1 MGSARRAQGA
11 STHRA
16 GCPHHVAVET
26 GGAARGLARRIA
38 PPPLPRRARVSGE
51 TERHRSRGD
60 GTAGSG
66 TPRSGEGFGDG
77 ELVMLV
83 DRKNRSYLRRLEPGG
98 FFHSHSG
105 LVAWDDLVGQP
116 EGSEVRSVGGTRFRA
131 FRPTLS
137 DFIVKMKRGAQVIY
151 PKDLGPMLLLADV
164 APGHRVLESGVGSG
178 ALSLALLRAG
188 AEVFGYE
195 IRPDFARRAHKNVQE
210 FLGPEELARYH
221 ISERDCYEGIDVDR
235 LDRVALDLPEP
246 WRVVP
251 HAADRLRPG
260 GILIAYTPSVLQAT
274 HLRDSLERGPWA
286 LAATVEIL
294 QRTWHIAGE
303 AVRPDHR
310 MVAHTGF
317 LTHARRLPA

>member
-1 MGSARRAQGA
+1 
-11 STHRA
+11 
-16 GCPHHVAVET
+16 
-26 GGAARGLARRIA
+26 
-38 PPPLPRRARVSGE
+38 VSGE

-251 HAADRLRPG
+251 HAEDRLRPG

>member
-1 MGSARRAQGA
+1 MSGESRSPTSRPDGPGDRDE
-11 STHRA
+11 SH
-16 GCPHHVAVET
+16 T
-26 GGAARGLARRIA
+26 GGPAAPDRNFDD
-38 PPPLPRRARVSGE
+38 
-51 TERHRSRGD
+51 GD
-60 GTAGSG
+60 
-66 TPRSGEGFGDG
+66 
-77 ELVMLV
+77 LVLLV
-83 DRKNRSYLRRLEPGG
+83 DRKNRSYLRRLEAGE

-105 LVAWDDLVGQP
+105 LVPWDDLLDRP
-116 EGSEVRSVGGTRFRA
+116 EGSEVRSAGGTRFQA

-137 DFIVKMKRGAQVIY
+137 DFVVKMKRGAQVIY
-151 PKDLGPMLLLADV
+151 PKDLGPMLLLADI
-164 APGHRVLESGVGSG
+164 APGHRVLESGLGSG

-195 IRPDFARRAHKNVQE
+195 IRHDFARRATKNVQE
-210 FLGPEELARYH
+210 FLGPEALARYH
-221 ISERDCYEGIDVDR
+221 VSERDCYEGIDVEE

-246 WRVVP
+246 WRVAP

-260 GILIAYTPSVLQAT
+260 GLLIAYTPSVIQAT
-274 HLRDSLERGPWA
+274 RLRESLESGPWA
-286 LAATVEIL
+286 LAATVEVL